1 MIHSI
6 TKIRNFFHQVLA
18 LWNGQTYEGHIRYC
32 TVLRTKYYKNT
43 SRMMIIAL
51 LVPALINHG
60 LFLDVP

>member
-6 TKIRNFFHQVLA
+6 TNIRNFFHQGLA
-18 LWNGQTYEGHIRYC
+18 LWNGQTYEGYIRYC